1 MSTPKSPR
9 KRGKNTDNAAGVSP
23 EDAVTLPQAGAIAG
37 DGPAADEIAD
47 AVVIADDSLA
57 GILSGEDAPQEKPA
71 EKTETDPDTEA
82 LAAPVQAET
91 ELMAT
96 AEPEHDETDAAETPG
111 SAGSGEIVP
120 DFPDSAEP
128 ERADNAPQSEAPETE
143 KPSKAGNT
151 ATPRLHFEATQEA
164 PPEPAPKP
172 RSVFVPML
180 LGGAVA
186 AGIGF
191 GLAKYGVPE
200 GWPIAQNGDAIT
212 ALEARLTQSDAKL
225 AENLTALRERDAK
238 LSGNEAKLAEN
249 AREIADIKARLATL
263 ANAGPES
270 TRPADL
276 EALGAAAAKAI
287 EAANDARRR
296 VEGLEPRLAAVE
308 QALTALQNRPTGDP
322 SVDSAM
328 IDRLSADMD
337 AMRAEVSAQKAA
349 ADAAAARVAQEVALA
364 RAEAEAKA
372 QTTLLRAAA
381 AQVQAALQS
390 GVPFAAPLAQLA
402 AAGTEIPAPLPDLA
416 KEGAPTVSALKDGFG
431 EAARAALDVSRRE
444 NVGQSVTERLT
455 SFLKTQTGARSLT
468 PIEGDDPD
476 AVLSRAEAAL
486 RNGDLPGALGLISTL
501 PASAQTA
508 MAGWVARA
516 NTLLSAQDAAATLS
530 AALSER

>member
-1 MSTPKSPR
+1 M
-9 KRGKNTDNAAGVSP
+9 
-23 EDAVTLPQAGAIAG
+23 
-37 DGPAADEIAD
+37 
-47 AVVIADDSLA
+47 
-57 GILSGEDAPQEKPA
+57 
-71 EKTETDPDTEA
+71 
-82 LAAPVQAET
+82 
-91 ELMAT
+91 
-96 AEPEHDETDAAETPG
+96 
-111 SAGSGEIVP
+111 
-120 DFPDSAEP
+120 
-128 ERADNAPQSEAPETE
+128 
-143 KPSKAGNT
+143 
-151 ATPRLHFEATQEA
+151 
-164 PPEPAPKP
+164 
-172 RSVFVPML
+172 
-180 LGGAVA
+180 
-186 AGIGF
+186 
-191 GLAKYGVPE
+191 
-200 GWPIAQNGDAIT
+200 
-212 ALEARLTQSDAKL
+212 TQSDAKL